1 MDQQLFQLLY
11 ETHYK
16 ALFHYLL
23 TLCGNKYDAEDLAH
37 EAFIRY
43 EKALPTF
50 RKDCS
55 DYTMLCTIGRNLYLN
70 RRRKEDRIA
79 PLEEDLPEQVSFEDQ
94 LSNKDQAEQI
104 HKILHELPDPY
115 KEVFMLKV
123 FGELD
128 FRSIAKIF
136 GKSESWAKMTYY
148 RAKAKITE
156 KMEGAK

>member
-1 MDQQLFQLLY
+1 MDRHDFQLLY
-11 ETHYK
+11 ETHYR
-16 ALFHYLL
+16 ALLHYLL
-23 TLCGNKYDAEDLAH
+23 TLCGNMYDAEDLAH

-43 EKALPTF
+43 EKALPSF

-55 DYTMLCTIGRNLYLN
+55 DYTMLCTIGRNLFLN
-70 RRRKEDRIA
+70 RKRKDARIA
-79 PLEEDLPEQVSFEDQ
+79 PLEEDLPEQTSLEDQ
-94 LSNKDQAEQI
+94 ITDRDQAEQI
-104 HKILHELPDPY
+104 HRILHELPDPY

-128 FRSIAKIF
+128 FKAIARLF

-156 KMEGAK
+156 KLEGAK